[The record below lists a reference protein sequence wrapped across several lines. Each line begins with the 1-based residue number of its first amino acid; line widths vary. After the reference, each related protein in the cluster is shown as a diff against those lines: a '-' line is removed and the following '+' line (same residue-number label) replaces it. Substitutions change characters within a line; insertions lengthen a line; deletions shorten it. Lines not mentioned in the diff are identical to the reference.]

1 MFHINI
7 SLLSKTKVLETS
19 IDQFHN
25 KLIDAALT
33 FKKAISTY
41 LKEMHSENFEKYSK
55 QVKKIEHEADVLRRE
70 IENSLYA
77 QNLLPDLRADV
88 LKLVENL
95 DKVIN
100 KFEEVAY
107 MFYAENPEIPDEYRA
122 SFKELGKLSSECA
135 ESMCKASRAYFRD
148 LTTMRDYAQKVYF
161 TEHESDT
168 CSRKLIEEIFAS
180 PRTLAEKIQLRQ
192 FVDGIADIA
201 DEAEDFI
208 DQLLI
213 FAIKRDV

>member
-7 SLLSKTKVLETS
+7 SLLSKTKALETT
-19 IDQFHN
+19 IDQFHD
-25 KLIDAALT
+25 KLIDVALS
-33 FKKAISTY
+33 FNNAIKTY
-41 LKEMHSENFEKYSK
+41 LKEGHSSNFEKYSK
-55 QVKKIEHEADVLRRE
+55 QVKKIEHDADSLRRD
-70 IENSLYA
+70 IEKRLY
-77 QNLLPDLRADV
+77 LLPDLRADV

-100 KFEEVAY
+100 KFEEVTY
-107 MFYAENPEIPDEYRA
+107 MFYAQKPDIPDEYR
-122 SFKELGKLSSECA
+122 SPFKELGKLSSECA

-161 TEHESDT
+161 LQHESDT
-168 CSRKLIEEIFAS
+168 CSRNMIEEIFAS
-180 PRTLAEKIQLRQ
+180 SRSLAEKMQLRQ
-192 FVDGIADIA
+192 FIDCIADIA